1 MAPTDFAH
9 VVLPLIVVISVALML
24 VRPRG
29 IEEVWWISGGVTLL
43 IVLRL
48 VPLKSAGQAIAKG
61 SDVYLFLIGMM
72 LLSELAREQGVFD
85 WAASVALRGAKRSC
99 SRLFLLVYGVGTLVT
114 IFMSNDATAVVL
126 TPAILT
132 AVRKAKVSPLP
143 YLFVCAL
150 IANAASFVLPI
161 SNPANLVVFH
171 TGMPP
176 LARWLADFGIPSLLS
191 ILVTFFVL
199 RWLFRDELR
208 KSIDCEVDDVKL
220 SGNGKFVLAGL
231 ALIIAVLLAASAFKK
246 DLGLPTCVAALVIT
260 AAVSTKAGSNPIK
273 LAREVSW
280 ATLLLV
286 AGLFVMVDA
295 VESQGALKLTQ
306 QWLAWASHLG
316 QNLGALVVGL
326 GVGVANNIVNNL
338 PLGLIAG
345 GTIQAAHAKGLIAN
359 AVLIGVDLGPNLS
372 VTGSLATILWL
383 LALRKDAGRRR
394 PRKARCEFLGILE
407 SGRDRNAYSAHS
419 RAGRSH
425 TGEHADRKP
434 LKMRDIGMRKDCG
447 AFHSCCRREGSG
459 LGRVKSRKACCEP
472 RLPSAIS
479 LARQKLKRS

>member
-1 MAPTDFAH
+1 MIPPEIAH
-9 VVLPLIVVISVALML
+9 VVLPLIVAVSIALML
-24 VRPRG
+24 TRPRG
-29 IEEVWWISGGVTLL
+29 IPEVWWISGGAVLL
-43 IVLRL
+43 IVLQL
-48 VPLKSAGQAIAKG
+48 VPLKLAGQAVAKG

-85 WAASVALRGAKRSC
+85 WVASVAVRGANGSC

-176 LARWLADFGIPSLLS
+176 LGAWLADFGIPSLFS
-191 ILVTFFVL
+191 IVVTFFVM
-199 RWLFRDELR
+199 RFLFRDDLC
-208 KSIDCEVDDVKL
+208 KSIDCEVDDVEL
-220 SGNGKFVLAGL
+220 SGNGKLVLVGL
-231 ALIIAVLLAASAFKK
+231 ALMIAVLLTASAFKK
-246 DLGLPTCVAALVIT
+246 DLGLPTCLAALVIT
-260 AAVSTKAGSNPIK
+260 AVVSIKARSNPLK
-273 LAREVSW
+273 LAREISW

-295 VESQGALKLTQ
+295 VESQGALNLTQ
-306 QWLAWASHLG
+306 QWLSWASHLG
-316 QNLGALVVGL
+316 QNTGAMVVGFV
-326 GVGVANNIVNNL
+326 VGVANNIVNNL

-345 GTIQAAHAKGLIAN
+345 GTIQAAHTKGLIAN

-383 LALRKDAGRRR
+383 LALRKDSGGGEGGEKLDVSFWR
-394 PRKARCEFLGILE
+394 FLKVGAIAMPVALFAALGGAILMNMLV
-407 SGRDRNAYSAHS
+407 GQH
-419 RAGRSH
+419 
-425 TGEHADRKP
+425 
-434 LKMRDIGMRKDCG
+434 
-447 AFHSCCRREGSG
+447 
-459 LGRVKSRKACCEP
+459 
-472 RLPSAIS
+472 
-479 LARQKLKRS
+479 

>member
-1 MAPTDFAH
+1 MIPVQFAH
-9 VVLPLIVVISVALML
+9 AVLPSIVAVSILLML

-29 IEEVWWISGGVTLL
+29 IREVWWISGGALLL
-43 IVLRL
+43 IGLRL
-48 VPLKSAGQAIAKG
+48 VPLKLAAQAVAKG

-85 WAASVALRGAKRSC
+85 WVASVSVRGAKGSC

-176 LARWLADFGIPSLLS
+176 LGRWLGDFGVPSIFS
-191 ILVTFFVL
+191 ILTTFLVM
-199 RWLFRDELR
+199 RILFREELC
-208 KSIDCEVDDVKL
+208 KSIECEVEDAEL
-220 SGNGKFVLAGL
+220 SGNGKLVLGGL
-231 ALIIAVLLAASAFKK
+231 ALTIAVLLTASAMKK
-246 DLGLPTCVAALVIT
+246 DLGLPTSLAALAIT
-260 AAVSTKAGSNPIK
+260 AVVSIRAKSNPMK
-273 LAREVSW
+273 LAREISW

-295 VESQGALKLTQ
+295 VESQGALNLTQ
-306 QWLAWASHLG
+306 QWLAWATSLG
-316 QNLGALVVGL
+316 QNLGAMVVGFA
-326 GVGVANNIVNNL
+326 VGIANNVVNNL

-345 GTIQAAHAKGLIAN
+345 GTIQAAHTKGLMAN
-359 AVLIGVDLGPNLS
+359 AILIGVDLGPNLS

-383 LALRKDAGRRR
+383 LALRKDSGDGGDGE
-394 PRKARCEFLGILE
+394 KLDVSFWKFL
-407 SGRDRNAYSAHS
+407 
-419 RAGRSH
+419 
-425 TGEHADRKP
+425 KV
-434 LKMRDIGMRKDCG
+434 G
-447 AFHSCCRREGSG
+447 AVAMPVALIAA
-459 LGRVKSRKACCEP
+459 LGGAMLMQMVVG
-472 RLPSAIS
+472 
-479 LARQKLKRS
+479 QH

>member
-1 MAPTDFAH
+1 VVIPLEIAH
-9 VVLPLIVVISVALML
+9 VVLPVIVAASIALML
-24 VRPRG
+24 MRPRG
-29 IEEVWWISGGVTLL
+29 IPEVWWISGGALLL
-43 IVLRL
+43 IALRL
-48 VPLKSAGQAIAKG
+48 VPLKLAGQAVAKG
-61 SDVYLFLIGMM
+61 GDVYLFLIGMM

-85 WAASVALRGAKRSC
+85 WVASVAVRGAKGSC

-176 LARWLADFGIPSLLS
+176 LGTWLSDFGVPSLLS
-191 ILVTFFVL
+191 IVATFFVM
-199 RWLFRDELR
+199 RFLFREDLR
-208 KSIDCEVDDVKL
+208 NSIDREVEDAKL
-220 SGNGKFVLAGL
+220 SGSGKLVLAGL
-231 ALIIAVLLAASAFKK
+231 ALMILVLLLASALKK
-246 DLGLPTCVAALVIT
+246 DLGLPTCLAALVIT
-260 AAVSTKAGSNPIK
+260 AVVSIRAKSKPIQ
-273 LAREVSW
+273 LAREISW

-295 VESQGALKLTQ
+295 VESQGALNLTQ
-306 QWLAWASHLG
+306 QWLARASHLG
-316 QNLGALVVGL
+316 VDLGALVVGFA
-326 GVGVANNIVNNL
+326 VGVANNIVNNL

-345 GTIQAAHAKGLIAN
+345 GTLQAAHAKGLIAN

-383 LALRKDAGRRR
+383 LALRKD
-394 PRKARCEFLGILE
+394 
-407 SGRDRNAYSAHS
+407 SGRD
-419 RAGRSH
+419 AG
-425 TGEHADRKP
+425 GEKLDVSFWKF
-434 LKMRDIGMRKDCG
+434 LKVG
-447 AFHSCCRREGSG
+447 AVAMPVALLAS
-459 LGRVKSRKACCEP
+459 LGGAV
-472 RLPSAIS
+472 LTQM
-479 LARQKLKRS
+479 LVGQH